1 VKIGLVTT
9 VKNEQALLRRNLL
22 YHQYLGVDECYVY
35 ADDPGDGTIETV
47 ADLPFVRARTTVPA
61 DRFREHPQ
69 LAAEISQYQYVPS
82 RQVLNVFDAMAEARS
97 AGVDWLFH
105 LDPDELLCLD
115 RQSAERGELRTRL
128 AALDHTV
135 EMVWFEPLEIVQTG
149 AAYQNVFAEAI
160 LFKRPVRTIMKS
172 VPDPVSGA
180 TVPVPTYYGHVAGKS
195 GVRLSAFARPANPHR
210 FCRMDGSRLSSATLG
225 FVLHYFA
232 YDFDDFY
239 KKLLHMKTQADVFRG
254 GGQRTPQKRLWK
266 AMMNDAQMSRE
277 ALEAYYRRWVVL
289 SPDDIARWRRRGALF
304 GIPWRPRA
312 LVEVPSAARAWRDL
326 G

>member
-22 YHQYLGVDECYVY
+22 YHHYLGVDECYVY

-47 ADLPFVRARTTVPA
+47 ADLPFVRARVTVPV

-69 LAAEISQYQYVPS
+69 LAGEIDQYQYVPS
-82 RQVLNVFDAMAEARS
+82 RQVLNVFDAMAQARS

-105 LDPDELLCLD
+105 LDPDELLCVD
-115 RQSAERGELRTRL
+115 RRAMASGDLRARL
-128 AALDHTV
+128 AALDHAV
-135 EMVWFEPLEIVQTG
+135 EMAWFAPLEIVQTG
-149 AAYQNVFAEAI
+149 TGYKNVFAEAT
-160 LFKRPVRTIMKS
+160 LFKRPVRTILKS

-180 TVPVPTYYGHVAGKS
+180 TVSIPSYYGHVAGKS

-210 FCRMDGSRLSSATLG
+210 FCRMDGGPLTSATLG
-225 FVLHYFA
+225 DVLHYFA

-239 KKLLHMKTQADVFRG
+239 KKLLHMKTQANVFRG

-266 AMMNDAQMSRE
+266 AMMNDAATSRT
-277 ALEAYYRRWVVL
+277 ALEDHYRRWVVL
-289 SPDDIARWRRRGALF
+289 SPDDVARWRRRGTLF
-304 GIPWRPRA
+304 GIPWRPPA
-312 LVEVPSAARAWRDL
+312 LVEVRSAANAWRDI